1 MTRSREFCRRP
12 ARRSRRNDHRAER
25 LISVAQCGWRHFD
38 RIRLERPGA
47 ERVAHIQH
55 LFAAAAGFFSR
66 SLAARRRAGPVVAP
80 SIEHLCH
87 DAARRNRARHEPRG
101 GGLEAFGA
109 FGHHAR
115 KRHLGA
121 SRGLYKFRG
130 QWANS
135 WKEGRFLLAGHA
147 AHLTPPFAGQGLCSG
162 IRDSAAL
169 AWRLDL
175 ALRGILPDGALDS
188 YGPERTA
195 HVRKWIDFAVELGK
209 VICIPDPEAA
219 AQRDREMLAAQAQP
233 DFRPPPR
240 PSPRLGPGLW
250 LEDAPGSGILGPQ
263 GLVERNG
270 RRGLFDDLVGVRFA
284 VIARSPAIL
293 GEISEVNGKA
303 LELLGAAIVHFDESA
318 GGLKDVEGT
327 YHRFPDGLGCEA
339 MLARPDFYLLGAARN
354 AAELTGCS
362 TSAGGA

>member
-1 MTRSREFCRRP
+1 M
-12 ARRSRRNDHRAER
+12 
-25 LISVAQCGWRHFD
+25 
-38 RIRLERPGA
+38 
-47 ERVAHIQH
+47 
-55 LFAAAAGFFSR
+55 
-66 SLAARRRAGPVVAP
+66 
-80 SIEHLCH
+80 
-87 DAARRNRARHEPRG
+87 
-101 GGLEAFGA
+101 
-109 FGHHAR
+109 
-115 KRHLGA
+115 
-121 SRGLYKFRG
+121 
-130 QWANS
+130 
-135 WKEGRFLLAGHA
+135 
-147 AHLTPPFAGQGLCSG
+147 CSG